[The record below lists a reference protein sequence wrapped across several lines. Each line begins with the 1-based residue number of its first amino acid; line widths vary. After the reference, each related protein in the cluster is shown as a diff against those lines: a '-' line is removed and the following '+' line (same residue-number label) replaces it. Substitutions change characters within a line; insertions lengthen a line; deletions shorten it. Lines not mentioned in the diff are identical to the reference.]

1 MADGVTVANA
11 FVQIMPSMEGAT
23 SNITNALVPG
33 MSSAGDAAGAKFGS
47 VFSGKAGAVLK
58 TAGAALA
65 GVFAVGALKDS
76 FETVEAGFNNVVLAT
91 GATGEQAE
99 ALKGVYLD
107 VSKSVTGSFE
117 DIGKAVGEL
126 NTRFGL
132 QGEELESASEV
143 AMKYAKVTGQDATK
157 AIQDVSRMMNNAG
170 IPASEYASTL
180 DKLTVAGQQAGID
193 VGKLATSVNDNAASF
208 TELGFTTDEA
218 IAMLANFEKT
228 GANTSSIL
236 SGMKKGVA
244 AWTKEGKSAKDGFS
258 EFVKGVADGSVTA
271 QDAIELFGSKA
282 GVEMY
287 NAAKKGQ
294 LSFDDMYAAI
304 EGDSE
309 GALESVYQSTLTA
322 QEKFDILGKNLQ
334 AGFFEIL
341 EPIVD
346 ALMPYVDQ
354 AISGITGL
362 IDGAVQAIT
371 PFAEEFGAQVGP
383 ILDTVLPE
391 LQSLFTDVMTSV
403 GDIVQEVWP
412 GIQDIITSV
421 MNVVGPLLETAWPVI
436 KTVIDTSMKAAQSIV
451 KTVWPVIQKVIEG
464 AITAIDKAIHSL
476 EPLVNFVKGVFDGIQ
491 KAIEDPIGTAQKFI
505 DDAMSTIEGIFS
517 GLKLELP
524 HIPVPVFDVWGGEF
538 PYGIGGMGS
547 APYFSIEWR
556 GRGGFADE
564 PTLTG
569 WGDRGLEFYWPG
581 YDPYFDMYAKGIA
594 EHMPKGAGGVD
605 IHDCNFYVREESDIR
620 RVADEL
626 NRLIDRQN
634 AGALA

>member
-11 FVQIMPSMEGAT
+11 FVQVMPSMEGAT
-23 SNITNALVPG
+23 SSITNALVPG

-47 VFSGKAGAVLK
+47 VFSGKAGAMLK

-76 FETVEAGFNNVVLAT
+76 FETVEAGFNNVKIAT

-99 ALKGVYLD
+99 ALKNVYLD

-117 DIGKAVGEL
+117 DIGSAVGEL

-132 QGEELESASEV
+132 NGEALESASES

-193 VGKLATSVNDNAASF
+193 VGKLATQVNDNASSF
-208 TELGFTTDEA
+208 TQLGFTTDEA

-228 GANTSSIL
+228 GANTSAIL

-244 AWTKEGKSAKDGFS
+244 EWAKEGISAKDGFA
-258 EFVKGVADGSVTA
+258 EFVKGVQDGTVTSA
-271 QDAIELFGSKA
+271 EAIELFGAKA
-282 GVEMY
+282 GVTMY
-287 NAAKKGQ
+287 DAAQKGQ
-294 LSFDDMYAAI
+294 LSFDEMYQAI
-304 EGDSE
+304 TNDSD

-346 ALMPYVDQ
+346 ALMPYIDCV
-354 AISGITGL
+354 ISALTGI
-362 IDGAVQAIT
+362 INGAVEVIT
-371 PFAEEFGAQVGP
+371 PFVEEFSAQISP
-383 ILDTVLPE
+383 IVETVLPE
-391 LQSLFTDVMTSV
+391 LQSVFDDVM
-403 GDIVQEVWP
+403 GDIGGIIADVWP
-412 GIQDIITSV
+412 DMQEIITNV
-421 MNVVGPLLETAWPVI
+421 MKAIKTLIDVAWPAI
-436 KTVIDTSMKAAQSIV
+436 KKIIETVMTGIKIFIQ
-451 KTVWPVIQKVIEG
+451 TVWPVISEIVKN
-464 AITAIDKAIHSL
+464 ATKAISDAIEAL
-476 EPLVNFVKGVFDGIQ
+476 KPIGKFIEDLFNNIKKF
-491 KAIEDPIGTAQKFI
+491 IEDPIGTAQKFI
-505 DDAMSTIEGIFS
+505 EDAMSTIQGIFD
-517 GLKLELP
+517 GLDFSLPSIALP
-524 HIPVPVFDVWGGEF
+524 HFNVWGGEF
-538 PYGIGGMGS
+538 PWGIGGAG
-547 APYFSIEWR
+547 APPEFSVSWY
-556 GRGGFADE
+556 GKGGFANE
-564 PTLTG
+564 PTLNG
-569 WGDRGLEFYWPG
+569 YGERGLELYWPG
-581 YDPYFDMYAKGIA
+581 YSPYFDMYAKGIA
-594 EHMPKGAGGVD
+594 EHMPNSGVD
-605 IHDCNFYVREESDIR
+605 IHDCVFNVREESDIR
-620 RVADEL
+620 RVAEEL